1 MLYLSMIRRG
11 LPSFSSLVDPV
22 VWHYIHS
29 LAEDHAGRYKLKES
43 MHSKSIQQHFRTYRT
58 IHIRLV
64 HTNLLFLH
72 IRFHRQYN
80 YHVTVRNW
88 PGSNLCSYV
97 YMVRPMDTLKDRDL
111 LLLRIPILFRVAACM
126 HEHRLLHR
134 SEERR
139 VEKECRSR

>member
-64 HTNLLFLH
+64 HTNLLFLLH
-72 IRFHRQYN
+72 G
-80 YHVTVRNW
+80 RNHLNVLAQLGGEDS
-88 PGSNLCSYV
+88 PAVADVADQVEGFILC
-97 YMVRPMDTLKDRDL
+97 
-111 LLLRIPILFRVAACM
+111 
-126 HEHRLLHR
+126 
-134 SEERR
+134 
-139 VEKECRSR
+139 